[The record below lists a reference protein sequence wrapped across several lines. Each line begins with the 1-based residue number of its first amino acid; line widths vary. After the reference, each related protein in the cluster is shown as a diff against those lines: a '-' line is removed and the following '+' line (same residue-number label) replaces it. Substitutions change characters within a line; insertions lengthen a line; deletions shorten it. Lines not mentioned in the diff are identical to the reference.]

1 MIKAVLFDLDG
12 VVLDTETQY
21 TKFWGKQFRRYYPET
36 PGIEHKIKG
45 MTLVQIYD
53 AFFADRP
60 DVQETITH
68 ELNEY
73 ERQMRYDY
81 IAGFEAFVKQ
91 LHQRGL
97 KTAVVTSSNRPK
109 MESVY
114 GKRPELRQYFD
125 KILTSEDFTK
135 SKPDPECYLK
145 GAQVL
150 GVQPAECMGVE
161 DSING
166 LKAVRAAGL
175 YSVGL
180 TTTNSRQV
188 VAPLCDVVADDYMQL
203 NLDSLLG

>member
-21 TKFWGKQFRRYYPET
+21 TKFWGKQFRRYYPDT

-53 AFFADRP
+53 AFFADKP
-60 DVQETITH
+60 DVQETITR

-73 ERQMRYDY
+73 ERQMSFDY

-91 LHQRGL
+91 LHRRGL

-114 GKRPELRQYFD
+114 GKLPELKQYFD
-125 KILTSEDFTK
+125 RILTSEDFSK

-145 GAQVL
+145 GAQIL
-150 GVQPAECMGVE
+150 GVQPTECMGVE

-180 TTTNSRQV
+180 ATTNSRQA
-188 VAPLCDVVADDYMQL
+188 VAPLCDVVADDFTQL

>member
-53 AFFADRP
+53 AFFADKP
-60 DVQETITH
+60 DVQEAITH

-73 ERQMRYDY
+73 ERQMCFDY
-81 IAGFEAFVKQ
+81 IAGFETFVKQ

-114 GKRPELRQYFD
+114 DKRPELMQYFD

-150 GVQPAECMGVE
+150 GVQPTECMGVE

-188 VAPLCDVVADDYMQL
+188 VAPLCDVVADDYTQL
-203 NLDSLLG
+203 NLDCLLG

>member
-1 MIKAVLFDLDG
+1 MIKAALFDLDG

-21 TKFWGKQFRRYYPET
+21 TKFWGRQFRKYCSGT
-36 PGIEHKIKG
+36 PGIEHDIKG
-45 MTLVQIYD
+45 MTLKQIYD
-53 AFFADRP
+53 AFFAGTP

-68 ELNEY
+68 ELNEF
-73 ERQMRYDY
+73 ERQMSFDY
-81 IAGFEAFVKQ
+81 IAGFEAFVRQ
-91 LHQRGL
+91 LRQRGL

-114 GKRPELRQYFD
+114 GKQPGLKLYFD
-125 KILTSEDFTK
+125 RILTSEDFTK

-150 GVQPAECMGVE
+150 GVSPVECLGFE

-180 TTTNSRQV
+180 TTTNTRQA
-188 VAPLCDVVADDYMQL
+188 VARLCDVVADDFTQL
-203 NLDSLLG
+203 NLDRLLG